1 VAFLKGRLPVWNSRC
16 GTHLGSGHVRPR
28 QQTGHMIAI
37 ASIRTL
43 RQILQAGGR
52 PHMGRGLHGRY
63 PPSPVPVQ
71 GCTSHPG
78 HRAGRHDA
86 QAAREQTAKPPAGTA
101 LAPMT
106 RCAPAPR
113 PSRAK
118 MRSGHT
124 PPQRQ
129 PIASNRK
136 CPKSPA
142 GLILRRRATSPAV
155 SQHRRRADAGF
166 TVHLSRRRRGLRVAQ
181 ILPAHKIRED
191 ASLHSRAGASL

>member
-1 VAFLKGRLPVWNSRC
+1 VTELRCERSATPSPLVVQEYVQCSVPPRLSPKGIIPSQRLSFRPGFL
-16 GTHLGSGHVRPR
+16 
-28 QQTGHMIAI
+28 
-37 ASIRTL
+37 
-43 RQILQAGGR
+43 
-52 PHMGRGLHGRY
+52 GRGLHGRY
-63 PPSPVPVQ
+63 PPSPVPAQ
-71 GCTSHPG
+71 GFTFHPG
-78 HRAGRHDA
+78 RNAGRHDA
-86 QAAREQTAKPPAGTA
+86 HAAREQAAKPPAGTA

-106 RCAPAPR
+106 RCASAPR